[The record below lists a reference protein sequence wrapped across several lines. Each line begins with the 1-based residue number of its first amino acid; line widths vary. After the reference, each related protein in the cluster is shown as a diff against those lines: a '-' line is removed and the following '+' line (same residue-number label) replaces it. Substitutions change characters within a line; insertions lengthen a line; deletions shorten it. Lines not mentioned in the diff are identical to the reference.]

1 MCCSTPKMKTAGKRL
16 SFKHLHQAPM
26 RVPTGLPIRERGVI
40 SEAGQQTTTWYGPA
54 PRARW
59 KLILMQVPF
68 DLASRLS
75 SAALLSGRSPEDLLR
90 EAIHR
95 VIESAAPAADLLG
108 EMQQLQSGFVPQPQS
123 FSVYE

>member
-1 MCCSTPKMKTAGKRL
+1 VLLYAQNENRWKAP
-16 SFKHLHQAPM
+16 FFQALAPG
-26 RVPTGLPIRERGVI
+26 PYTDADGPSHKGTRGNQRSWSADHNVVC
-40 SEAGQQTTTWYGPA
+40 PA
-54 PRARW
+54 PRVRW

-90 EAIHR
+90 EAINHL
-95 VIESAAPAADLLG
+95 IESAAPAADLLG
-108 EMQQLQSGFVPQPQS
+108 EMQQLHSGFVPQPQS

>member
-1 MCCSTPKMKTAGKRL
+1 V
-16 SFKHLHQAPM
+16 LHWAQNENGHKAVLFQLLAPG
-26 RVPTGLPIRERGVI
+26 PSADADGPSIRGFGVI
-40 SEAGQQTTTWYGPA
+40 SGAGQQTTTWYGPA
-54 PRARW
+54 PRVRW

-90 EAIHR
+90 EAVNR
-95 VIESAAPAADLLG
+95 VIESAAPVADLLG
-108 EMQQLQSGFVPQPQS
+108 EMPQLQSGFVPQPQS

>member
-1 MCCSTPKMKTAGKRL
+1 VLHWAQNENRCKAPFFS
-16 SFKHLHQAPM
+16 HLHQAPPRM
-26 RVPTGLPIRERGVI
+26 PTGLPIRGSGVI
-40 SEAGQQTTTWYGPA
+40 SEGGQQTTTWYGPA
-54 PRARW
+54 PQVRW

-90 EAIHR
+90 EAINR
-95 VIESAAPAADLLG
+95 LIESAAPAADLLG
-108 EMQQLQSGFVPQPQS
+108 EIQQLQSGFVPQPQS

>member
-1 MCCSTPKMKTAGKRL
+1 
-16 SFKHLHQAPM
+16 
-26 RVPTGLPIRERGVI
+26 V
-40 SEAGQQTTTWYGPA
+40 
-54 PRARW
+54 RW

-90 EAIHR
+90 EAINR
-95 VIESAAPAADLLG
+95 LIESAAPAADLLG
-108 EMQQLQSGFVPQPQS
+108 EIQQLQSGFVPQPQS